1 MVNKRKESSMK
12 YDTKELEKQMIKTVE
27 AYEVNLATIRAGQ
40 ANASVLSRV
49 NFEYYGAETPLNT
62 MADIRVTDAR
72 TLVITPY
79 DRSTL
84 KAMEKAILTSDVG
97 ITPSNDGTVIRLIFP
112 QLTEER
118 RKELTKQVAKKGE
131 EAKIALRNIRRTAND
146 AVKKSKKDGTMT
158 EDEVSDAEKRIQEVT
173 DKFIKNIDSVTAVK
187 DKEIMAI

>member
-1 MVNKRKESSMK
+1 MK
-12 YDTKELEKQMIKTVE
+12 YDTKELEKQMTKTVE
-27 AYEVNLATIRAGQ
+27 AYESNLATIRAGQ
-40 ANASVLSRV
+40 ANAAVLSRV
-49 NFEYYGAETPLNT
+49 TFEYYGAETPLNT

-146 AVKKSKKDGTMT
+146 AVKKAKKDSTMT

-173 DKFIKNIDSVTAVK
+173 DKFIKMIDTITAAK

>member
-1 MVNKRKESSMK
+1 MK
-12 YDTKELEKQMIKTVE
+12 YDTKELEKQMTKTME
-27 AYEVNLATIRAGQ
+27 AYESNLATIRAGQ
-40 ANASVLSRV
+40 ANAAVLSRV
-49 NFEYYGAETPLNT
+49 SFEYYGAETPLNT

-146 AVKKSKKDGTMT
+146 AVKKAKKDSTMT

-173 DKFIKNIDSVTAVK
+173 DKFIKMIDTITATK

>member
-1 MVNKRKESSMK
+1 MK
-12 YDTKELEKQMIKTVE
+12 YDTKELEKQMTKTVE
-27 AYEVNLATIRAGQ
+27 AYESNLATIRAGQ
-40 ANASVLSRV
+40 ANAAVLSRV
-49 NFEYYGAETPLNT
+49 TFEYYGAETPLNT

-146 AVKKSKKDGTMT
+146 AVKKAKKDSTMT

-173 DKFIKNIDSVTAVK
+173 DKFIKMIDTITANK

>member
-1 MVNKRKESSMK
+1 MK
-12 YDTKELEKQMIKTVE
+12 YDTKELEKQMTKTME
-27 AYEVNLATIRAGQ
+27 AYESNLATIRAGQ
-40 ANASVLSRV
+40 ANAAVLSRV
-49 NFEYYGAETPLNT
+49 SFEYYGAETPLNT

-146 AVKKSKKDGTMT
+146 IVKKAKKDSTMT

-173 DKFIKNIDSVTAVK
+173 DKFIKMIDTITATK